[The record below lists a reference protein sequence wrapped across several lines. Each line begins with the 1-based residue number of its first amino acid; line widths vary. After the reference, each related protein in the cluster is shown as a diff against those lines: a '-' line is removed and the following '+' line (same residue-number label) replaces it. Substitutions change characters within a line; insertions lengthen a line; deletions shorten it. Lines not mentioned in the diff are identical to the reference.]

1 MNKIG
6 KITNNIILVYKPMRN
21 FSSLKPL
28 EILVLSTILKYINN
42 TKGEISKIDL
52 EKSRIQHIDWR
63 EDLITLWN
71 LDSVDIVNI
80 ALDIEEKIELQ
91 NPDLIFNLTSRE
103 DFNFTSPMSL
113 IYYINEVFYNLEK
126 DYPEIK
132 ITIKGIDEMPM
143 QTSMDIIEIDIE
155 RNVKESQTKLEEL
168 KIREEEQTQEIEI
181 EEDLEEIRRDI

>member
-28 EILVLSTILKYINN
+28 ENLVLSTILKYINN

-143 QTSMDIIEIDIE
+143 QISMDIIEIDIE

>member
-28 EILVLSTILKYINN
+28 ENLVLSTILKYINN